1 MKLSHCCRFRYV
13 FGCNFLPLSVGGS
26 EQPPSVGHPIPQ
38 FSAARDPTPRAA
50 TVSVLIAVFQHSV
63 TEVEIQTGGARV
75 SLARP
80 PGLSDTSASIC
91 NTYLSLECSELRSS
105 SLQRPISPFAHSF
118 APRRC
123 RPPPNSCPG
132 GACTLACCSSRSAE
146 SRLAMPFH
154 SANTSSSG
162 PGTFDGEPC

>member
-50 TVSVLIAVFQHSV
+50 TASVLIFSNTRSRRWKSRQA
-63 TEVEIQTGGARV
+63 ELGCLRG
-75 SLARP
+75 SLPAAA
-80 PGLSDTSASIC
+80 DTSASIC

-132 GACTLACCSSRSAE
+132 ACTLACCCSRNAE

-162 PGTFDGEPC
+162 PGTFDGKPC

>member
-1 MKLSHCCRFRYV
+1 MFLAVIFCHCRWVGRSSHH
-13 FGCNFLPLSVGGS
+13 LSVTRSRNSLLPGIQHCECS
-26 EQPPSVGHPIPQ
+26 DSSTSTQ
-38 FSAARDPTPRAA
+38 FSNTRSRRWKSRQAELGCLRGSLPAA
-50 TVSVLIAVFQHSV
+50 
-63 TEVEIQTGGARV
+63 
-75 SLARP
+75 
-80 PGLSDTSASIC
+80 DTSASIC

-132 GACTLACCSSRSAE
+132 ACTLACCCSRSAE

-162 PGTFDGEPC
+162 PGTFDGKPCCDTVL